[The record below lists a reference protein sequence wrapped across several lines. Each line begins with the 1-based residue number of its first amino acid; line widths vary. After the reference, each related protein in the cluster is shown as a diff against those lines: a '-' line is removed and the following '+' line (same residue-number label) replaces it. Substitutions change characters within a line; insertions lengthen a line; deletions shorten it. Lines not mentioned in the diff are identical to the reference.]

1 MSDSLH
7 ILIAYDGSPSADIAL
22 EDLHRAGLPETVEA
36 LVLSVADVW
45 PPSSYEPAEVPGE
58 QVPPAVKMARSQ
70 AAQAV
75 REAQGMADRA
85 AARISYDFPHWTV
98 RAEAVAD
105 SPAWAIIKRAEAWP
119 AHLVVLGAHGHSALS
134 RFVLGSVSQK
144 ALTEVRCSVRIARAI
159 PNRPPG
165 DPRLAVAVDG
175 SPGASAALRTIAQ
188 RRWPPH
194 TQALVLAVVDPRVNV
209 ADNPFAPPPGDV
221 LAVSEQE
228 AHTWVDETVES
239 AAAILTRAHLATTT
253 LISEGDPKHAIIED
267 AEAWQADTIF
277 LGASGITRRGY
288 LVLGS
293 VSTAVAARAH
303 CTVEVVRS
311 AP

>member
-1 MSDSLH
+1 
-7 ILIAYDGSPSADIAL
+7 
-22 EDLHRAGLPETVEA
+22 
-36 LVLSVADVW
+36 
-45 PPSSYEPAEVPGE
+45 
-58 QVPPAVKMARSQ
+58 
-70 AAQAV
+70 
-75 REAQGMADRA
+75 
-85 AARISYDFPHWTV
+85 
-98 RAEAVAD
+98 
-105 SPAWAIIKRAEAWP
+105 
-119 AHLVVLGAHGHSALS
+119 
-134 RFVLGSVSQK
+134 
-144 ALTEVRCSVRIARAI
+144 
-159 PNRPPG
+159 
-165 DPRLAVAVDG
+165 
-175 SPGASAALRTIAQ
+175 
-188 RRWPPH
+188 
-194 TQALVLAVVDPRVNV
+194 
-209 ADNPFAPPPGDV
+209 V